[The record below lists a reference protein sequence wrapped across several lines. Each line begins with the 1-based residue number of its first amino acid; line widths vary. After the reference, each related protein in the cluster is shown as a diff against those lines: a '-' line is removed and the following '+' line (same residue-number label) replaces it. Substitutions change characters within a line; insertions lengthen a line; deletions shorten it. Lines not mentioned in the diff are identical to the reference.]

1 MAFHWYAESSARR
14 VTQILVDV
22 LVILGLLVC
31 LWIGSGVHD
40 LTAKLAGPGR
50 ELETAGDA
58 LASRMDDASQ
68 AAGDVPLA
76 GDTLAAPFEGA
87 SQASRAIEEAGVHQ
101 QQAVASLAT
110 ALGWAS
116 GGLPA
121 LFLVALWLPRRL
133 RFARQAGQAAR
144 LRAADGGLDM
154 LALRAL
160 ARQPLDSLLR
170 VGPDLVNGWR
180 VRDAT
185 AMETLAALELRR
197 LGLKPGSGQE

>member
-1 MAFHWYAESSARR
+1 MASHWYAESSARR
-14 VTQILVDV
+14 VTQILVDILIV
-22 LVILGLLVC
+22 LGLLAC

-101 QQAVASLAT
+101 QQAVESLAT
-110 ALGWAS
+110 ALGWVS

-121 LFLVALWLPRRL
+121 LFLMALWLPRRL

-180 VRDAT
+180 VQDAT

-197 LGLKPGSGQE
+197 LGLKPGFGQK